1 MRTTL
6 DLDAHLLKEALKLS
20 DRKTKTST
28 VNAAL
33 AAYIQAKKLRGLL
46 DLEGKIDIQDN
57 WMELE
62 RLELREQGNVRR
74 RRR

>member
-6 DLDAHLLKEALKLS
+6 DLDAHLLEEALKVS
-20 DRKTKTST
+20 DKKTKTST

-33 AAYIQAKKLRGLL
+33 ATYIQAKKLRGLL
-46 DLEGKIDIQDN
+46 GLEGKIDIQDN
-57 WMELE
+57 WAQLE
-62 RLELREQGNVRR
+62 RLELKEQRSARR